1 MSSYCIIII
10 IAELIQNDMNNYEKH
25 EYAMEI
31 VRRQLRARNWI
42 VIPGRIGK
50 SDYFLIKRNKDT
62 KPYKIKVKGLSK
74 RTNIPF
80 STTPPGSI
88 NENYTVICCEFLPEK
103 TEFFVVPTE
112 QINLH
117 IQKYTGNYY
126 LQVKDYDALQG
137 LELFDG
143 LQ

>member
-1 MSSYCIIII
+1 
-10 IAELIQNDMNNYEKH
+10 MNNYEKH
-25 EYAMEI
+25 EYTMEI
-31 VRRQLRARNWI
+31 VRQQLCARNWI
-42 VIPGRIGK
+42 VTRDRIEK

-88 NENYTVICCEFLPEK
+88 NENYTVICCGFLSENP
-103 TEFFVVPTE
+103 EFFIVPFE

-117 IQKYTGNYY
+117 IREYKDNYY
-126 LQVKDYDALQG
+126 LQVKDYDDCQG